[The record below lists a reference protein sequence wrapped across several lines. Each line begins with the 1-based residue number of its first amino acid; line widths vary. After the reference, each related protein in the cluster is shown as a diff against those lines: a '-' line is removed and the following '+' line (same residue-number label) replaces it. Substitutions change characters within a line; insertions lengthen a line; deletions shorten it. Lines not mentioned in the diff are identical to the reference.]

1 MKTYI
6 LPAAVSAI
14 VLVAVFLWGGFAA
27 LWLAITLSA
36 LEVMLSFDNAV
47 VNAKVLE
54 RMSARW
60 QQRFLTWGILIAV
73 FGTRLVLPVLIVA
86 IAAAI
91 SPIAATVLA
100 VTDPDQYAL
109 LIEGS
114 SHSIAAFGGAFLLLV
129 SLKYFFDTGKNIHWI
144 DMIESR
150 LSRWGRIEA
159 VEIGIALL
167 VILILS
173 FLTHT
178 EQGIVLAAGVVG
190 ILLFVF
196 INGAAQTLS
205 MNAEDAA
212 KGAAFLFLYLNVLD
226 AAFSLDGVI
235 GAFALTTQI
244 FIIVA
249 GLGIGA
255 LFVRTIT
262 VHLVRKRTLETL
274 VYLEHGAHWAI
285 FGLALFMFADLVTHV
300 PSAVVGFAGVVL
312 IGLSYYSSLRRV
324 WAQAPK
330 LS

>member
-1 MKTYI
+1 MKAYI
-6 LPAAVSAI
+6 LPLAISAL
-14 VLVAVFLWGGFAA
+14 VLAAVFLWGGLAA
-27 LWLAITLSA
+27 LWLAVMLTA

-47 VNAKVLE
+47 VNAKILE
-54 RMSARW
+54 RMSALW
-60 QQRFLTWGILIAV
+60 QQRFLTWGIPIAV

-100 VTDPDQYAL
+100 VTDPDQYAR
-109 LIEGS
+109 LIAGA
-114 SHSIAAFGGAFLLLV
+114 SHSIAAFGGSFLLLV
-129 SLKYFFDTGKNIHWI
+129 SLKYFFDTGKNVHWVE
-144 DMIESR
+144 MIESR

-159 VEIGIALL
+159 IEIGIALL
-167 VILILS
+167 VILTLS
-173 FLTHT
+173 FITHT

-205 MNAEDAA
+205 MNAKDAA

-312 IGLSYYSSLRRV
+312 
-324 WAQAPK
+324 
-330 LS
+330 